1 MIEKQRKPFHLKNKF
16 LYQTKINIWNKNE
29 NHLQTKLVSKK
40 WSFLKKKYNKKSKK
54 NINVLSTFKFSPFS
68 YTYNKRFL
76 KKNFKNNVYFRKQ
89 VRLKF
94 GRLKNKDLYNLFKK
108 KKNYKGFIDKLSSRL
123 DVILYKTLKILDKT
137 SIFSIRQ
144 SILHGNFL
152 LNGRVVKSPNIR
164 LQAFD
169 IISFRLTN
177 LNLIINDKDSLKRG
191 NLVDVISSI
200 LKDCCDISSF
210 KEEERKLFFDKLSI
224 ALSENYIYPKHK
236 DDMNTF
242 INLIF
247 DDMYSNNEIKTSKKN
262 VSKISYCNI
271 IRIAQLFKEIEK
283 QKLVKYNTE
292 IFKAYFIMGLG
303 LLSTPKV
310 NNLGFFNDSF
320 CFNNFEIMLSNK
332 DNIDIVFLGNSS
344 EDQKID
350 SNDKYSLHYLY

>member
-1 MIEKQRKPFHLKNKF
+1 MIEKQKKPFHLKNKF

-29 NHLQTKLVSKK
+29 NYLQTKLVSKK
-40 WSFLKKKYNKKSKK
+40 WSFLKRKYNKKLKK

-76 KKNFKNNVYFRKQ
+76 KRNFKNNMYFRKQ

-94 GRLKNKDLYNLFKK
+94 GRLKNKDLHNLFKK
-108 KKNYKGFIDKLSSRL
+108 EKNYKGLIDKLSCRL
-123 DVILYKTLKILDKT
+123 DIILYKALKILDKT

-144 SILHGNFL
+144 SILHGNFF
-152 LNGRVVKSPNIR
+152 LNGRAVKSPNIE

-169 IISFRLTN
+169 IISFRLSN
-177 LNLIINDKDSLKRG
+177 LNLIINDKDSLKKE
-191 NLVDVISSI
+191 NLVDVISDI
-200 LKDCCDISSF
+200 LKDCCDVRVL
-210 KEEERKLFFDKLSI
+210 KEEERKLFFDKLSV

-242 INLIF
+242 VNLIF
-247 DDMYSNNEIKTSKKN
+247 DDMYCNNEIKTLKKSG
-262 VSKISYCNI
+262 SKISYCNI
-271 IRIAQLFKEIEK
+271 VSMVQLFKKIEK
-283 QKLVKYNTE
+283 QKLVKYNSE
-292 IFKAYFIMGLG
+292 IFKAYFLMGLG
-303 LLSTPKV
+303 LLSTPKKG
-310 NNLGFFNDSF
+310 NLGFFNDSF

-332 DNIDIVFLGNSS
+332 DNIDIIFLGNSL